1 MTTPRLVAVCA
12 VHQLRSDVGSVG
24 VTGIDKRAV
33 AGPVRIG
40 AYGVYAD
47 VQADRKH
54 HGGLDKAVYAYA
66 EEDARFWESE
76 LGRQLAPGWFGE
88 NLRTEGIDVN
98 AARIGERWRI
108 GDRVEVEVTMP
119 RTPCQTFARW
129 VGGDDERGWVK
140 RFSAAGR
147 LGPYLRVVTTG
158 RVQAG
163 DEIVVTHRPEDAP
176 TVLEVFRAP

>member
-1 MTTPRLVAVCA
+1 MPRLLAVCA
-12 VHQLRSDVGSVG
+12 VHQLLPDDGG
-24 VTGIDKRAV
+24 IGITAIDKRA
-33 AGPVRIG
+33 ASGAVRIG
-40 AYGVYAD
+40 RFGTYAD

-54 HGGLDKAVYAYA
+54 HGGLEKALYAYA
-66 EEDARFWESE
+66 QEDADYWEGE
-76 LGRQLAPGWFGE
+76 LGRPLAAGWFGE

-98 AARIGERWRI
+98 AAVIGERWRI

-129 VGGDDERGWVK
+129 VGGEDERGWVR
-140 RFSAAGR
+140 RFSDARR

-163 DEIVVTHRPEDAP
+163 DEIAVVHRPDGAP
-176 TVLEVFRAP
+176 TIIDVYRAPA